1 LGVFAKKKTL
11 GSERLT
17 NIYAKVTV
25 LNSNIKGV
33 KSLYWG
39 LWKILVLQGE
49 FRRLTFHTCD
59 FQEDI
64 DHIPRNGYDLEK

>member
-33 KSLYWG
+33 KSLY
-39 LWKILVLQGE
+39 
-49 FRRLTFHTCD
+49 
-59 FQEDI
+59 
-64 DHIPRNGYDLEK
+64 